1 MKYNTS
7 LTLYLH
13 LREIEFRPQ
22 FPNQLTVLTGI
33 IDVRSMELDGEMQAF
48 NLFFDE
54 LVPCVAGRKVWTLR
68 EKATKKISEAG
79 KIVSVLDEAF
89 TILALTNYWDR
100 WLNNGT
106 AKWTDSR
113 AGNYQYMGWTD
124 EAYTTF
130 DALCM
135 RIRNQ
140 RKSEVNKR
148 KEDLYLDRLRRLLA
162 GGGAQ
167 ARREGVV
174 METSVEVYNELA
186 SESESEGED

>member
-1 MKYNTS
+1 
-7 LTLYLH
+7 
-13 LREIEFRPQ
+13 
-22 FPNQLTVLTGI
+22 
-33 IDVRSMELDGEMQAF
+33 MELDGDMEAF

-89 TILALTNYWDR
+89 TVLALSNYWDR
-100 WLNNGT
+100 WVHNGT

-124 EAYTTF
+124 EAYTQF
-130 DALCM
+130 DELCN
-135 RIRNQ
+135 RIREKRQ
-140 RKSEVNKR
+140 TDVNKILEE
-148 KEDLYLDRLRRLLA
+148 KYLDRCQRLLA

-167 ARREGVV
+167 ARRDGVV

-186 SESESEGED
+186 SASEAED